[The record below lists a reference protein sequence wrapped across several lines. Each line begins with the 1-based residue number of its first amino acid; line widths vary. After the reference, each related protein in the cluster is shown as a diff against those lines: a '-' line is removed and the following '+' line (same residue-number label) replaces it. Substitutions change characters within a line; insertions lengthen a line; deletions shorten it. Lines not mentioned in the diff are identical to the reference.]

1 MSPARWPQGQVRRLS
16 FPKQTLAPGRGGN
29 GLLERLTFKVQLFG
43 FVVVVVVV
51 LLIGNT
57 GTNLILKTE
66 ML

>member
-43 FVVVVVVV
+43 FVVVVV

-57 GTNLILKTE
+57 GTNLILKIE

>member
-1 MSPARWPQGQVRRLS
+1 M
-16 FPKQTLAPGRGGN
+16 
-29 GLLERLTFKVQLFG
+29 LERLTFKVQLFG

-57 GTNLILKTE
+57 GTNLILKIE